1 LGRKLLVGVT
11 VAGLLG
17 ALWATPWRGTNEA
30 LAAPSKPETSDT
42 HLRAT
47 WVCAGT
53 TNEGLVVNV
62 FNASTA
68 TDNYVTTGSK
78 FYEQDG
84 DSITLDSDKTGSGNP
99 LDAFETRRFDD
110 GAAASGVIVVT
121 TDAFYVSA
129 FDENYYSTAVPCTR
143 VSVVKA

>member
-1 LGRKLLVGVT
+1 LGRKLLAGVL

-47 WVCAGT
+47 WVCAGNW
-53 TNEGLVVNV
+53 NEALVVSV
-62 FNASTA
+62 FNASTSA
-68 TDNYVTTGSK
+68 DNYVTTGSK
-78 FYEQDG
+78 FYEADG
-84 DSITLDSDKTGSGNP
+84 DDITLDSGKTGSGNP
-99 LDAFETRRFDD
+99 LDPFETRTFDD
-110 GAAASGVIVVT
+110 GSAASGVIIVT
-121 TDAFYVSA
+121 TDAFYLSA
-129 FDENYYSTAVPCTR
+129 YDENTTVEVPCTR